1 MTKSSRLSHQGM
13 KSFSVSVCERVLM
26 RAVPIVAMM
35 TDEDKMSTHYTDQV
49 SAEDQGNTLVTPDTS
64 EALGALRP
72 PVSQVERDED
82 MRVEA

>member
-35 TDEDKMSTHYTDQV
+35 TDEDKMSKHYYSLLTRSQ
-49 SAEDQGNTLVTPDTS
+49 
-64 EALGALRP
+64 LRT
-72 PVSQVERDED
+72 RGIHW
-82 MRVEA
+82 

>member
-35 TDEDKMSTHYTDQV
+35 TDEDKMSTHYTLLTRSQ
-49 SAEDQGNTLVTPDTS
+49 
-64 EALGALRP
+64 LRT
-72 PVSQVERDED
+72 RGIHW
-82 MRVEA
+82 